1 MEYRLLREE
10 EIDRA
15 LLRDF
20 ERRQQVTRCWR
31 REEGR
36 WVIRDDPFV
45 DQWSEEDY
53 AFLVQCLRRTVQTG
67 GAVFG
72 ALAEGG
78 KAKGFASVEPQSLG
92 ARGQYR
98 DLSSLHVSEELR
110 GRGIGKKLFALA
122 ADWARS
128 HGAEKLYI
136 SSHSAVET
144 QAFYRAMGC
153 AEAQEYNAEHVQKEP
168 FDCQLEYDLMA
179 KR

>member
-20 ERRQQVTRCWR
+20 ERRQQVNRCWR

-36 WVIRDDPFV
+36 WVIRDAPFV

-53 AFLVQCLRRTVQTG
+53 AFLVQCLRRTVRTG

-72 ALAEGG
+72 ALTEGG
-78 KAKGFASVEPQSLG
+78 RAKGFASVEPQPLG

-110 GRGIGKKLFALA
+110 GRGMGKKLFALA

-144 QAFYRAMGC
+144 QAFYRAVGC
-153 AEAQEYNAEHVQKEP
+153 VEAQEYNAEHVQKEP
-168 FDCQLEYDLMA
+168 FDCQLEYDLTI